1 MGFNRMADELQDLY
15 ATLEQRIEDKTRSIE
30 AKNKE
35 LAMLD
40 REMLISEQRNIL
52 AQELHDSIAQ
62 SLAFLNIQVQLLQE
76 DFKHARHVDIE
87 KGLLKIRE
95 GVQDSYDD
103 VRALLVHFRTR
114 IVATDLVSAITAA
127 LEKFEGQ
134 TGIKT
139 TFELSGTMPV
149 LPAEAVLQL
158 MHIVQEALSN
168 ARKHAQAT
176 LISVEL
182 MGDEQSQ
189 EPCQLFIRD
198 NGVGF
203 DLNRDLGDSHV
214 GLRIMRERAHRIGAQ
229 LMIESELT
237 RGSCIHL
244 VVAK

>member
-1 MGFNRMADELQDLY
+1 
-15 ATLEQRIEDKTRSIE
+15 
-30 AKNKE
+30 
-35 LAMLD
+35 
-40 REMLISEQRNIL
+40 
-52 AQELHDSIAQ
+52 
-62 SLAFLNIQVQLLQE
+62 
-76 DFKHARHVDIE
+76 VDIE

-95 GVQDSYDD
+95 GVQESYDD

-139 TFELSGTMPV
+139 TFQVSGSTPI
-149 LPAEAVLQL
+149 LPAEVVLQL

-168 ARKHAQAT
+168 ARKHAQAN

-182 MGDEQSQ
+182 MGAEQSQ
-189 EPCQLFIRD
+189 EPSPEQCQLFIRD

-203 DLNRDLGDSHV
+203 DLKQDMGDSHV
-214 GLRIMRERAHRIGAQ
+214 GLRIMRERAHRIGVQ
-229 LMIESELT
+229 LMIESVLT
-237 RGSCIHL
+237 KGSCIHL

>member
-1 MGFNRMADELQDLY
+1 
-15 ATLEQRIEDKTRSIE
+15 
-30 AKNKE
+30 
-35 LAMLD
+35 
-40 REMLISEQRNIL
+40 
-52 AQELHDSIAQ
+52 
-62 SLAFLNIQVQLLQE
+62 
-76 DFKHARHVDIE
+76 
-87 KGLLKIRE
+87 
-95 GVQDSYDD
+95 
-103 VRALLVHFRTR
+103 
-114 IVATDLVSAITAA
+114 
-127 LEKFEGQ
+127 
-134 TGIKT
+134 
-139 TFELSGTMPV
+139 MPV

-182 MGDEQSQ
+182 ICAEQSQ
-189 EPCQLFIRD
+189 DQSAEQCQLFIRD

-203 DLNRDLGDSHV
+203 DLKQDMGDSHV